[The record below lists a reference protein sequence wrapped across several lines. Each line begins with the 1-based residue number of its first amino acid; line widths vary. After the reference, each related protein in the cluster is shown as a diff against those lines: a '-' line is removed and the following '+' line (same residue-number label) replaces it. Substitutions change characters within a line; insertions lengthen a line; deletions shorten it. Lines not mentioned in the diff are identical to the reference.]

1 MNESQSHATV
11 LDPAQTS
18 GLQPHETRRSSIG
31 WRTLS
36 PLLLFV
42 GIGALLFWGHHT
54 GWAFPKLSALAGGAK
69 ELNNDWCDEHGV
81 PESMCVECNPTLLSK
96 QKAFGW
102 CKLHGIHECPLCH
115 PEVAEI
121 DPPPKVS
128 AADIDRAK
136 RALVFSE
143 RPQNNSKCKL
153 HEHRIQFVSQE
164 AVEKAGIEVE
174 PVWHAPV
181 TEAVTGNG
189 EITYDQTKTARLSSR
204 VPGTLFRAFKQIG
217 DQVQEGEVVALVDA
231 ADVGRAKSEYLQA
244 QAQLRL
250 KAKNFETLERFH
262 ATKNIPEV
270 EFREAETGL
279 SEARI
284 RLMTAQQA
292 LINLGLMDGTE
303 DWSAA
308 SDAELAARLRFLG
321 LPRTIMAMLQ
331 GQRPTGNLLPI
342 VAPFSGVVV
351 ARDVVAGEVVDNTKL
366 LFVVVDPRRLWL
378 NIDLRLE
385 DAKKVGIGQKVH
397 FRPDGESEDALG
409 SINWISTEVDHKT
422 RTIKVRA
429 LLDNADGHLRAN
441 TFGQGSIVLREEKN
455 AVVVPNDA
463 VQSEG
468 CCHVLFVR
476 DRAFLKE
483 GAPKVFHV
491 REVRFGVK
499 GEHNTEVVAGVLPG
513 EIVATKG
520 SGILRAELL
529 KHNLGEG

>member
-1 MNESQSHATV
+1 MNESQSQATV
-11 LDPAQTS
+11 LAEPQVS
-18 GLQPHETRRSSIG
+18 GSHDGATRQSLLV
-31 WRTLS
+31 WRTIS
-36 PLLLFV
+36 PLLLFI
-42 GIGALLFWGHHT
+42 GIGGFLFWGHHT
-54 GWAFPKLSALAGGAK
+54 GWTFPKLSALVSRTK
-69 ELNNDWCDEHGV
+69 EPKRDWCDEHSV
-81 PESMCVECNPTLLSK
+81 PESQCVECNPALLPK
-96 QKAFGW
+96 QMVFGW

-121 DPPPKVS
+121 DPQPKIT
-128 AADIDRAK
+128 APDLERAN
-136 RALVFSE
+136 RALTFSE
-143 RPQNNSKCKL
+143 RPENNSKCKL
-153 HEHRIQFVSQE
+153 HEHRIQFISQE

-174 PVWHAPV
+174 PVWTAPM
-181 TEAVTGNG
+181 TETVTGNG

-217 DQVQEGEVVALVDA
+217 DRVQEGEVVALVDA

-244 QAQLRL
+244 QAHLRL
-250 KAKNFETLERFH
+250 KTKNFEMLERFH

-284 RLMTAQQA
+284 RLMTARHA

-303 DWSAA
+303 DLSLA
-308 SDAELAARLRFLG
+308 SDDQLAARLRFLG
-321 LPRTIMAMLQ
+321 IPKTVVESLE
-331 GQRPTGNLLPI
+331 GKRPTGNLLPI
-342 VAPFSGVVV
+342 VAPFAGIVV
-351 ARDVVAGEVVDNTKL
+351 ARDVVAGEVVDNTKV
-366 LFVVVDPRRLWL
+366 LFVVVDPRQLWL
-378 NIDLRLE
+378 TIDLRLE
-385 DAKKVGIGQKVH
+385 DAKKVRLGQKVH
-397 FRPDGESEDALG
+397 FRPDGESGDAVG

-429 LLDNADGHLRAN
+429 LLDNDDGHLRAN
-441 TFGQGSIVLREEKN
+441 TFGLGRIVLREEKN
-455 AVVVPNDA
+455 AIVVPGDA

-476 DRAFLKE
+476 DRHFLKE
-483 GAPKVFHV
+483 GSPKIFHV

-499 GEHNTEVVAGVLPG
+499 GEQNTEVVAGVLPG